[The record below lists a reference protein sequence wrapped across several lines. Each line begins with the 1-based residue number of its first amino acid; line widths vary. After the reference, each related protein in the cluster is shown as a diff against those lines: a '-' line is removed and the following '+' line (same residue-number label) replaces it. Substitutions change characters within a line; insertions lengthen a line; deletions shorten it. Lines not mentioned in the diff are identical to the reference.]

1 MKNSEIVLYLPAAYF
16 TAVIVWHS
24 VILTLSDSL
33 TQRSWHCSYYKIT
46 ACPELEETHR
56 DH

>member
-24 VILTLSDSL
+24 VILTLPDSL

-46 ACPELEETHR
+46 ACAELEETHR